1 MSHDALLRALPMGG
15 QIWVRAAGRS
25 LWPLVLD
32 GDQLLVRRC
41 ERFALRRGDIALVS
55 WAGGAVVGHLVEQVD
70 PLITVSSVG
79 VRDPLGAEL
88 LGRAIAVRRGT
99 VRFSVPRAVLHWVP
113 RAATVLKRLPL
124 ARAAV
129 QRLRDRGSRQTR

>member
-41 ERFALRRGDIALVS
+41 ERGELRPGDVALVS
-55 WAGGAVVGHLVEQVD
+55 WAGGAVVGHLVEQVA
-70 PLITVSSVG
+70 PLITISSVG

-99 VRFSVPRAVLHWVP
+99 VRFQLPRFVLHWVP
-113 RAATVLKRLPL
+113 RAATVLNRLPF
-124 ARAAV
+124 ARSV
-129 QRLRDRGSRQTR
+129 VRRLRDRGSRRTP